1 MTYCLIRDFLNSD
14 EAAALLKFAI
24 AHESSFEPTGVGTDD
39 SVAAGMRVSR
49 RLTKFGAFKE
59 SIEQRV
65 APLVPSL
72 ITQLGLT
79 PFSPAGFETELVA
92 HTDGAFY
99 KRHIDLFT
107 SPRDRECVM
116 GDRLISVVA
125 YFHRQPRAFDGGA
138 LRLYPQVDPAKP
150 VTDGAIDLVPEHN
163 TAIAF
168 SSWLPH
174 EVQPVVCRT
183 GQFEDARFAVNCWVL
198 RVAAA

>member
-1 MTYCLIRDFLNSD
+1 MTHCSIENFLD
-14 EAAALLKFAI
+14 AGEAAELLDFAI
-24 AHESSFEPTGVGTDD
+24 AHESSFKPTGVGPGDD
-39 SVAAGMRVSR
+39 VSVVRVSR
-49 RLTKFGAFKE
+49 RLEEFGAFKQ
-59 SIEQRV
+59 SIERRV
-65 APLVPSL
+65 EQLVPSL
-72 ITQLGLT
+72 ISQLGLP
-79 PFSPAGFETELVA
+79 PFTPAGFETELVA

>member
-1 MTYCLIRDFLNSD
+1 MTHCSIENFLDAS
-14 EAAALLKFAI
+14 EAAELLDFAI
-24 AHESSFEPTGVGTDD
+24 AHESSFKPTGVGPGDD
-39 SVAAGMRVSR
+39 VSVVRVSR
-49 RLTKFGAFKE
+49 RLEEFGAFKQ
-59 SIEQRV
+59 SIERRV
-65 APLVPSL
+65 EQLVPSL
-72 ITQLGLT
+72 ISQLGLP
-79 PFSPAGFETELVA
+79 PFTPAGFETELVA